1 MSKTAT
7 VRARVEPALKEKAEG
22 VLKELGLNAT
32 TAITLYYEQ
41 IVRRH
46 AIPFDISLPNSA
58 TLEAMRAAET
68 GQGVTRTGNAEAL
81 FAALDSDD

>member
-22 VLKELGLNAT
+22 VLGELGLNAS

-41 IVRRH
+41 IVKRH
-46 AIPFDISLPNSA
+46 AIPFEISLPNAA
-58 TLEAMRAAET
+58 TIRAMRDAET
-68 GQGVTRTGNAEAL
+68 GIGITRAQNAAAL
-81 FAALDSDD
+81 RAALDSDD